1 MNTNRGGGNRRGG
14 TPRKFNKNNNR
25 EDNRGE
31 SRDGKRTPSFGRG
44 GGNRRSST
52 PRFNKNNDREDNRG
66 EGREEKRTPS
76 FERGEKR
83 RNATP
88 RFNKDNDREN
98 NREGGRDGKR
108 TPSFGRGGNRRGG
121 APKKF
126 NNSGNRDE
134 KRGEN
139 NREERKPNF
148 ERKGGFNKRSG
159 NKFGKPFRRRLQARD
174 EVRETPKDSK
184 IRLNKFIAKSGLC
197 SRREAD
203 EYIKN
208 GMVEVN
214 GTMITE
220 MGYKVEPTDE
230 VRFDGKILTPE
241 DKIYILLNKP
251 KGFITT
257 TNDERDR
264 KTVMDL
270 VKNATPTR
278 VFPVGRLDRQT
289 TGVLLF
295 TNDGDLT
302 KKLTHPSH
310 NVRKI
315 YHVVLDKPLHGDDMA
330 QVRKGIPMT
339 EGIARVDKVSYIEGK
354 SRNEVGVEI
363 HIGWNRVVRR
373 IFERLGYKI
382 VSLDRVSFAGLTKKN
397 VKRGTWRILDKK
409 EIDFLKM
416 V

>member
-1 MNTNRGGGNRRGG
+1 MNTNNSGGNRRGG
-14 TPRKFNKNNNR
+14 SPKFR
-25 EDNRGE
+25 
-31 SRDGKRTPSFGRG
+31 
-44 GGNRRSST
+44 
-52 PRFNKNNDREDNRG
+52 
-66 EGREEKRTPS
+66 
-76 FERGEKR
+76 
-83 RNATP
+83 
-88 RFNKDNDREN
+88 REN
-98 NREGGRDGKR
+98 TKR
-108 TPSFGRGGNRRGG
+108 NEKPFEKNKKKGPFKRKETKGNTPQ
-121 APKKF
+121 
-126 NNSGNRDE
+126 
-134 KRGEN
+134 GE
-139 NREERKPNF
+139 R
-148 ERKGGFNKRSG
+148 
-159 NKFGKPFRRRLQARD
+159 KFGKPFRKRFSVKKKEEQQNQNTLL
-174 EVRETPKDSK
+174 
-184 IRLNKFIAKSGLC
+184 RLNKFIAKSGLC

-203 EYIKN
+203 EHIKN

-214 GTMITE
+214 GVMITE

-230 VRFDGKILTPE
+230 VRFDGKILIPE
-241 DKIYILLNKP
+241 DKVYILLNKP

-257 TNDERDR
+257 TNDEKNR

-270 VKNATPTR
+270 VRNATSTR

-310 NVRKI
+310 KVRKI
-315 YHVVLDKPLHGDDMA
+315 YHVVLDRPLHGDDMDK
-330 QVRKGIPMT
+330 VRNGIPMT
-339 EGIARVDKVSYIEGK
+339 EGLAKVDKISYIEGK
-354 SRNEVGVEI
+354 ARNEIGVEI

-397 VKRGTWRILDKK
+397 VKRGNWRILDKK

>member
-1 MNTNRGGGNRRGG
+1 MDKNKSLRFAKNYLIMNTNRRGGNRRGG
-14 TPRKFNKNNNR
+14 TPKNAQS
-25 EDNRGE
+25 DNR
-31 SRDGKRTPSFGRG
+31 KRAPRPFKKNDRRTENSEDRKPFRKEGDARGDFKRKPSFGS
-44 GGNRRSST
+44 N
-52 PRFNKNNDREDNRG
+52 
-66 EGREEKRTPS
+66 
-76 FERGEKR
+76 
-83 RNATP
+83 
-88 RFNKDNDREN
+88 
-98 NREGGRDGKR
+98 
-108 TPSFGRGGNRRGG
+108 
-121 APKKF
+121 KKF
-126 NNSGNRDE
+126 GN
-134 KRGEN
+134 
-139 NREERKPNF
+139 
-148 ERKGGFNKRSG
+148 
-159 NKFGKPFRRRLQARD
+159 KPFRKRFSAKKT
-174 EVRETPKDSK
+174 EEEPKDTRL
-184 IRLNKFIAKSGLC
+184 RLNKFIAKSGLC

-203 EYIKN
+203 EHIKN

-214 GTMITE
+214 GKMVTE

-230 VRFDGKILTPE
+230 VRFDGKILIPE

-315 YHVVLDKPLHGDDMA
+315 YHVVLDRPLHGDDMER
-330 QVRKGIPMT
+330 VRKGIPMT

-354 SRNEVGVEI
+354 PHNEVGVEI

-373 IFERLGYKI
+373 IFERMGYKI

-397 VKRGTWRILDKK
+397 VKRGTWRILDKQ